1 MTQDFKKNIINYLTN
16 NYETTEGT
24 TGEIFTEIVSSPDWS
39 GISGILP
46 SNYMGLVYTG
56 MVAPNEEISSIGVL
70 YGYYT
75 KLESGETHYYGIITL
90 VDENFKPIK
99 SFFKTKAGS
108 TLRPIYAMGQDSDYT
123 FYYVDKQFGA
133 NEPCR
138 LVMTNNFT
146 IKNDTTNNYE
156 LVGRKTYAFGSSYR
170 DFYCKRIFKNPSTSH
185 YIFFGNY
192 FSNREGTTRIVN
204 LKINVGSDN
213 EWSQYTSTTY
223 HFIDAIATFDSS
235 DQVRYR
241 ALVCNQSN
249 HTVYS
254 LDKGYTA
261 TNPSATSI
269 HAFTTDCDLTF
280 NEDYC
285 AFVNYNKVYF
295 TTHNQFRA
303 PDANNHARFI
313 GLYCYDYSASEFST
327 IYNKSLGNLG
337 VTVNEE
343 IVISQNQGELYIQY
357 NYDFNSAKNKCKY
370 SIQRLVNDTW
380 SPKDIDPSRLPY
392 GLSYRR
398 LYVKNN
404 FNLLQIYL
412 YNGYIP
418 STNISVVWFQCVIK
432 ENYNPYNY
440 NGEEYNDYNSMKPKQ
455 GTLYSN
461 NKLIFARNLYNLTIN
476 DNQTNATV
484 VVPNTY
490 LNDISIDEKDLV
502 SETNSNIIADTETLT
517 KNIYETLYIN
527 FINNIS
533 VYDENAEAYRPVL
546 ASYINTNINTG
557 TQANCNDTFI
567 GKAIIHGEY
576 VPSGQ
581 TVDMFITLGWEKVD
595 DTHYQTSIALD
606 TTNYMQ
612 PRMIQ
617 FVSNDFS
624 TVYTQIEEN
633 LSNRGIIIITQKIKI
648 E

>member
-1 MTQDFKKNIINYLTN
+1 MTQDFKKNIINYLTH

-24 TGEIFTEIVSSPDWS
+24 TGEIFKEIISSPNWS

-123 FYYVDKQFGA
+123 FYYVDKEFGA
-133 NEPCR
+133 DASCR

-156 LVGRKTYAFGSSYR
+156 LVWRKTYVFGSSYR
-170 DFYCKRIFKNPSTSH
+170 DFKCKKIFKNPSTSH
-185 YIFFGNY
+185 YVFFGNY
-192 FSNREGTTRIVN
+192 FSNSEGTTRIVS

-223 HFIDAIATFDSS
+223 HFIDAICTFNS
-235 DQVRYR
+235 DDQFRYR
-241 ALVCNQSN
+241 ALVCRQSN
-249 HTVYS
+249 HTVYY
-254 LDKGYTA
+254 LGKGYSD
-261 TNPSATSI
+261 TNPGVNTI

-303 PDANNHARFI
+303 PDVNNHARFI
-313 GLYCYDYSASEFST
+313 GLYCYNYSAGEFSV
-327 IYNKSLGNLG
+327 IYEKNLGNLS

-343 IVISQNQGELYIQY
+343 IVLSQNQGELYIQ
-357 NYDFNSAKNKCKY
+357 FNNNFSSNKKSCYY
-370 SIQRLVNDTW
+370 SLQRLVNDEW
-380 SPKDIDPSRLPY
+380 EPQLVYNSRKPY
-392 GLSYRR
+392 LLSYRR

-404 FNLLQIYL
+404 FNLLQAYL
-412 YNGYIP
+412 YSGYIP
-418 STNISVVWFQCVIK
+418 STAISDMWFQCVVK
-432 ENYNPYNY
+432 ENYNSYNY
-440 NGEEYNDYNSMKPKQ
+440 NGESYNFYNSMKPKQ
-455 GTLYSN
+455 GTLYQD

-490 LNDISIDEKDLV
+490 LNDITINKKDLV
-502 SETNSNIIADTETLT
+502 SETNSNIVEDTNTLT
-517 KNIYETLYIN
+517 KNIYETLYLNYIN
-527 FINNIS
+527 TIS
-533 VYDENAEAYRPVL
+533 VYNENTSNYNTEL

-557 TQANCNDTFI
+557 TEENYKNTYI
-567 GKAIIHGEY
+567 GKVIIQGY
-576 VPSGQ
+576 FVPASQ
-581 TVDMFITLGWEKVD
+581 MVDLTFPIYWEKID
-595 DTHYQTSIALD
+595 DTHFQTSFALD
-606 TTNYMQ
+606 TTHY
-612 PRMIQ
+612 IKILKIS
-617 FVSNDFS
+617 FVSKD
-624 TVYTQIEEN
+624 
-633 LSNRGIIIITQKIKI
+633 LSKIYSSITDDLSGYGYLKITQKIKI